1 MCNSQSKMPVA
12 YSKPWII
19 QNAANWRYGT
29 RGEEHAKAVGQRY
42 GQMGG
47 DNSQYKHTGPTAVPP
62 TRGGEGGSGSQ
73 EGVPLTDPT
82 SGMPRTLFWTTWACS
97 DAGKHGSMG
106 VRLRHHLLREM
117 RLLHLRRLN
126 IRGDP
131 SSSPHVR
138 CTNAAPATNGRLN
151 PWSWLRLPSTA
162 AVASMTSSKTSTRP

>member
-19 QNAANWRYGT
+19 QNAANWMYGT

-47 DNSQYKHTGPTAVPP
+47 DKFTIQTHWANCGITHK
-62 TRGGEGGSGSQ
+62 GGGGSGSQ